1 MNGISLE
8 IPADPRWLHLARS
21 VVLTAVGVSDVV
33 PADFDGLA
41 LAVGEALLELSTT
54 PGVNTIAAT
63 FEPESG
69 HGEVKLVGRG
79 ESIAPESLP
88 PLLELILRAG
98 APGFKVDAGDSE
110 YGFTLPWGSR
120 QP

>member
-1 MNGISLE
+1 MNGFSLE

-33 PADFDGLA
+33 PADLDGLA

-54 PGVNTIAAT
+54 PGVNTISAT
-63 FEPESG
+63 FEPALG
-69 HGEVKLVGRG
+69 DADVQLVGRG

-88 PLLELILRAG
+88 PLLELILGAG
-98 APGFKVDAGDSE
+98 ARGFRVDGGDSE
-110 YGFTLPWGSR
+110 YGFTLPLGSR